1 MEKGTFEIEIEEAE
15 FKLAERILKATL
27 PDDVKENISGK
38 EFVVTDDEL
47 GYQDMEIRLAF
58 TMIAILKGSPQ

>member
-1 MEKGTFEIEIEEAE
+1 MEKVTLKIEIEEAD
-15 FKLAERILKATL
+15 FKLAERILKETL

-47 GYQDMEIRLAF
+47 GYQAMEIRLAF